1 MRIQFLDIIRA
12 ISFILMFIFHI
23 FVAINLFKNDY
34 YNLNESILYY
44 IGFISRNIFILLFGI
59 SLYLSYINSNNII
72 DYKKKQ
78 FHRINMLLIC
88 SIIITITTYI
98 FIPNKYIVFG
108 ILHFFSISTIILYNF
123 VNNIPVLLIIL
134 LFILFYNNY
143 IPISY
148 SKKTYPIA
156 MFIPYYKSTIDHF
169 HIFKYLPV
177 LIIGILLGHLIH
189 HINKKHNLSK
199 YQFKN
204 KILEF
209 IGKNTLLLYMIHIPI
224 LYILVGLFSN

>member
-1 MRIQFLDIIRA
+1 MLLLIYSKMIIT
-12 ISFILMFIFHI
+12 IL
-23 FVAINLFKNDY
+23 INLFYIILDLYPEIYSSY
-34 YNLNESILYY
+34 YLVYHYIYPIL
-44 IGFISRNIFILLFGI
+44 IQIILL
-59 SLYLSYINSNNII
+59 II
-72 DYKKKQ
+72 KKQ
-78 FHRINMLLIC
+78 FHRINILLIC

-148 SKKTYPIA
+148 SKKSYPIA

-177 LIIGILLGHLIH
+177 LIIGILLV
-189 HINKKHNLSK
+189 LS
-199 YQFKN
+199 Y
-204 KILEF
+204 
-209 IGKNTLLLYMIHIPI
+209 TPY
-224 LYILVGLFSN
+224 